1 MANESTTTPNATSSA
16 VGRSTG
22 PASLNGPHA
31 AALQKLFGT
40 PIASN
45 FFRAL
50 AEAADAF
57 RNTPACLVETTDPDQ
72 PYQVIDKKDLKGE
85 TVVLEFMTTDKQS
98 ARPVVELNT
107 TKDLLKEDGSK
118 FNINDCDAVFT
129 TLSAVEKFLVPYYS
143 RMRTLDRVLLM
154 RDKFEKSPVSLLAF
168 HLPSSYEGR
177 ALDGG
182 VQFAEIDQ
190 RGTVQ
195 VKSFAEFTASP

>member
-1 MANESTTTPNATSSA
+1 MANQGTTTTNAAPTGAGSS
-16 VGRSTG
+16 GR
-22 PASLNGPHA
+22 PASLNGANA
-31 AALQKLFGT
+31 AALERLLGM

-57 RNTPACLVETTDPDQ
+57 RNTPACLVETTDPNQ
-72 PYQVIDKKDLKGE
+72 PYQVIDRKDLKNE
-85 TVVLEFMTTDKQS
+85 TVVLEFMTTDNQPPRS
-98 ARPVVELNT
+98 VVQLCT
-107 TKDLLKEDGSK
+107 VKPLTKEDGSP
-118 FNINDCDAVFT
+118 FDINKCDAVFT

-143 RMRTLDRVLLM
+143 RMRQLKRVEVM
-154 RDKFEKSPVSLLAF
+154 RDNFELSQASLLAF

-182 VQFAEIDQ
+182 VGFAEVSPQ
-190 RGTVQ
+190 NVVK

>member
-16 VGRSTG
+16 VGRSTR
-22 PASLNGPHA
+22 PASLNGAHA

-57 RNTPACLVETTDPDQ
+57 RNTPACLVETADPNQ
-72 PYQVIDKKDLKGE
+72 PYQVIDKKDLKNE
-85 TVVLEFMTTDKQS
+85 TVILEFMTTDNQPP
-98 ARPVVELNT
+98 RPVVQLCTTNT
-107 TKDLLKEDGSK
+107 LKNEDGTD
-118 FNINDCDAVFT
+118 FDINKCDAVFT

-143 RMRTLDRVLLM
+143 RMRPLDRVLQM
-154 RDKFEKSPVSLLAF
+154 RDKFEGSKASLLAF

-182 VQFAEIDQ
+182 MSFAEVDQ
-190 RGTVQ
+190 KGV
-195 VKSFAEFTASP
+195 VKVMSFAEFTASP